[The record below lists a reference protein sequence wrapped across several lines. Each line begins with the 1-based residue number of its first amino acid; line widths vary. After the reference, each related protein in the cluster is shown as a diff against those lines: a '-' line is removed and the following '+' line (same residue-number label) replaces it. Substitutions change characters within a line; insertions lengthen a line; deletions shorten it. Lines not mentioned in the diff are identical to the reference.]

1 MDISQ
6 MVYYDNWSKNIAIR
20 LTIEEREKIN
30 NNLVDKLNKFRDQN
44 FEQFV
49 HIDIDAMEV

>member
-6 MVYYDNWSKNIAIR
+6 MVYYDNWSKNIAIG